1 MSHVL
6 LMTRLAMRNVRAHL
20 VKNLVIGVILA
31 FGTTIV
37 VTGASLIDS
46 LQVAMRRSITTS
58 VTADLQ
64 VYDANARDEL
74 AMLGDMNFGGSDNGE
89 IPDYATVRDLLIKVP
104 EVSTVLPMG
113 IGNATVF
120 GANELDR
127 TLEALRSAVRTG
139 DVALQTTLLTRIQ
152 RIAEDIRPEL
162 DRLDSIS
169 SDAEKLATDRASLDR
184 VIASTFADEFT
195 ADPTL
200 VMDWMD
206 SQVAPLATD
215 GRLAYF
221 RLLGTDLPAFQK
233 HFPRMQLTRGTPVPE
248 GNRGILLNESMV
260 EQWLKNPVAR
270 EFDSIEKA
278 MTTEGATIGTSGT
291 LHDRVQR
298 LSRQYRRVLY
308 QLDSEEA
315 AALEPLLRAQVG
327 DESGEGGDLVALL
340 KSFLLLTDENFTS
353 RKLFFYET
361 VAPLVRL
368 YDVNVGDTIPLRAFT
383 KSGYLKSLN
392 VKVFGVYRYSG
403 VAKDDSAA
411 GAYCLIDM
419 PSFRDLYGKMTDQQR
434 EELSAIKGAVGAQ
447 ELEGDNIEDQLFGGG
462 GTLEA
467 DVQNT
472 ATLEALDGLTF
483 GRVDERQQQ
492 AFTQDQIDDGVATNI
507 AVFLKDPAEEGAGL
521 AAVSAALAQSGL
533 ELKVVDWKAAS
544 GFVGQAAVAI
554 QVVLAI
560 AVLVLF
566 LVALV
571 TINIALVLATL
582 ERTGEIGTMRAL
594 GAQRPF
600 VLQLILLETQFVGAV
615 ASLMGAGAAW
625 AFVNWLGRVGVPAGN
640 DFLSILF
647 GGKALFPEMAPEHAL
662 LGIGLVLVVSFAA
675 TLYPA
680 FLAARV
686 PPIVALQG
694 KE

>member
-1 MSHVL
+1 MSRL
-6 LMTRLAMRNVRAHL
+6 ILITRLALRNVRAHL

-37 VTGASLIDS
+37 VTGAALIDS
-46 LQVAMRRSITTS
+46 LQVAMRKSITTS

-64 VYDANARDEL
+64 VYDADARDAL

-89 IPDYATVRDLLIKVP
+89 VSDYAAVRDVLLAVP
-104 EVSTVLPMG
+104 EVRAVLPMG

-127 TLEALRSAVRTG
+127 TLEALRAAVRDG
-139 DVALQTTLLTRIQ
+139 DVERQSTLLARIQ
-152 RIAEDIRPEL
+152 RIAGDIRPEL
-162 DRLDSIS
+162 DRLDDIT

-184 VIASTFADEFT
+184 VVSEGFPEEFA
-195 ADPTL
+195 AHPVA

-206 SQVAPLATD
+206 GQVAPLATD

-221 RLLGTDLPAFQK
+221 RLLGTDLTAFQQN
-233 HFPRMQLTRGTPVPE
+233 FPRMQITKGEAVPP
-248 GNRGILLNESMV
+248 GSRGILLNESMV

-270 EFDSIEKA
+270 EFDAIEKLIEN
-278 MTTEGATIGTSGT
+278 EGGEIGKSGT
-291 LHDRVQR
+291 LYDRVQR

-308 QLDSEEA
+308 QLDTKEA
-315 AALEPLLRAQVG
+315 AELEPLLRAELGGQ
-327 DESGEGGDLVALL
+327 SGDLVELL
-340 KSFLLLTDENFTS
+340 KSFLAFNDENFAE
-353 RKLFFYET
+353 RKSFFYENIG
-361 VAPLVRL
+361 PRVRL
-368 YDVNVGDTIPLRAFT
+368 YDVKVGDTIPLRAFT
-383 KSGYLKSLN
+383 KTGYLKSLN
-392 VKVFGVYRYSG
+392 VHVYGVYRYSG

-411 GAYCLIDM
+411 GAYCLMDM

-434 EELSAIKGAVGAQ
+434 DELSEIKDAVGAQ
-447 ELEGDNIEDQLFGGG
+447 ELTVGNIEDQLFGGG
-462 GTLEA
+462 GKLEEV
-467 DVQNT
+467 VQNT
-472 ATLEALDGLTF
+472 ATLESLDTLTF
-483 GRVDERQQQ
+483 GRAEDRAQQTFSQ
-492 AFTQDQIDDGVATNI
+492 AQVEEGLATNI
-507 AVFLKDPAEEGAGL
+507 AVFLKDPAQEEAGMAAVRGAIEEAGL
-521 AAVSAALAQSGL
+521 NLQVA
-533 ELKVVDWKAAS
+533 DWKSAS
-544 GFVGQAAVAI
+544 GFIGQAAVAI
-554 QVVLAI
+554 QVVLFI

-582 ERTGEIGTMRAL
+582 ERTSEIGTMRAL

-600 VLQLILLETQFVGAV
+600 VLQLILLETQFVGMA
-615 ASLMGAGAAW
+615 ASLVGAGLAW
-625 AFVNWLGRVGVPAGN
+625 AFVGWLGRVGVPAGN
-640 DFLSILF
+640 DFLSVLF
-647 GGKALFPEMAPEHAL
+647 GGRALFPTIRPEHGL
-662 LGIGLVLVVSFAA
+662 LGIGLVLVVSFGA

>member
-6 LMTRLAMRNVRAHL
+6 LMTRLALRNVRAHL

-46 LQVAMRRSITTS
+46 LQIAMRKSITTS

-64 VYDANARDEL
+64 VYDATARDDL

-89 IPDYATVRDLLIKVP
+89 IPDYATVAKVLAGVP
-104 EVSTVLPMG
+104 EVAAVLPMG

-127 TLEALRSAVRTG
+127 TLESLRAANRSG
-139 DVALQTTLLTRIQ
+139 DSALQATLLDRVQ
-152 RIAEDIRPEL
+152 RIAGDIRPEL
-162 DRLDSIS
+162 DRLDAVT
-169 SDAEKLATDRASLDR
+169 SDAEKLAADRAALDR
-184 VIASTFADEFT
+184 VLAAGFAAEYA
-195 ADPTL
+195 ADP
-200 VMDWMD
+200 VGSIDWMD

-233 HFPRMQLTRGTPVPE
+233 HFPRMQISRGTVVPD
-248 GNRGILLNESMV
+248 GTRGILLNESMV

-270 EFDSIEKA
+270 EFDAIEKLID
-278 MTTEGATIGTSGT
+278 TEGGTIGESGT
-291 LHDRVQR
+291 LYDRVQR

-308 QLDSEEA
+308 QLDSAEA
-315 AALEPLLRAQVG
+315 AEIEPLLRKELA
-327 DESGEGGDLVALL
+327 DDKGDLVALL
-340 KSFLLLTDENFTS
+340 KAFLLFNDENFKA
-353 RKLFFYET
+353 RKAFFYQEI
-361 VAPLVRL
+361 APRIRL

-392 VKVFGVYRYSG
+392 VKVYGVYRYTG

-434 EELSAIKGAVGAQ
+434 EELSAIKGAVGAA
-447 ELEGDNIEDQLFGGG
+447 ELTGGSIEDQLFGGG
-462 GTLEA
+462 GAVEVEVT
-467 DVQNT
+467 QT
-472 ATLEALDGLTF
+472 ATLESLDTLSF
-483 GRVDERQQQ
+483 GRAEDRQQQ
-492 AFTQDQIDDGVATNI
+492 TFTQAQIEDGVATNI
-507 AVFLKDPAEEGAGL
+507 AVFLKDPAKEAAGMAAVRSALDSAGL
-521 AAVSAALAQSGL
+521 K
-533 ELKVVDWKAAS
+533 LKVVDWKSAS

-554 QVVLAI
+554 QVVLLI
-560 AVLVLF
+560 AVIVLF

-600 VLQLILLETQFVGAV
+600 VLQLIMLESQFVGVA
-615 ASLMGAGAAW
+615 ASLVGAGLAW
-625 AFVNWLGRVGVPAGN
+625 ALVGWLGKVGVPAGN
-640 DFLSILF
+640 DFLSVLF
-647 GGKALFPEMAPEHAL
+647 GGKALYPSMAPEHAI
-662 LGIGLVLVVSFAA
+662 LGMVLVLVVSFAA

-680 FLAARV
+680 VLAARV

>member
-6 LMTRLAMRNVRAHL
+6 LMTRLALRNVRAHL

-46 LQVAMRRSITTS
+46 LQIAMRKSITTS

-64 VYDANARDEL
+64 VYDATARDDL
-74 AMLGDMNFGGSDNGE
+74 ALLGDMNFGGSDNGE
-89 IPDYATVRDLLIKVP
+89 IPDYATVAKVLAGVP
-104 EVSTVLPMG
+104 EVAAVLPMG

-127 TLEALRSAVRTG
+127 TLESLRAANRSG
-139 DVALQTTLLTRIQ
+139 DSALQATLLDRVQ
-152 RIAEDIRPEL
+152 RIAGDIRPEL
-162 DRLDSIS
+162 DRLDTIT
-169 SDAEKLATDRASLDR
+169 SDAEKLVADRAALDR
-184 VIASTFADEFT
+184 VLAAGFT
-195 ADPTL
+195 TEYAADPVGTI
-200 VMDWMD
+200 DWMD

-233 HFPRMQLTRGTPVPE
+233 HFPRMQISRGTVVPD
-248 GNRGILLNESMV
+248 GTRGILLNESMV

-270 EFDSIEKA
+270 EFDAIEKLID
-278 MTTEGATIGTSGT
+278 TEGGTIGESGT
-291 LHDRVQR
+291 LYDRVQR

-308 QLDSEEA
+308 QLDSAEA
-315 AALEPLLRAQVG
+315 AELEPLLRKELADDQ
-327 DESGEGGDLVALL
+327 GDLVALL
-340 KSFLLLTDENFTS
+340 KAFLLFNDENFKA
-353 RKLFFYET
+353 RKAFFYQEL
-361 VAPLVRL
+361 APRIRL

-392 VKVFGVYRYSG
+392 VKVYGVYRYTG

-434 EELSAIKGAVGAQ
+434 EELSAIKGAVGAA
-447 ELEGDNIEDQLFGGG
+447 ELTGGSIEDQLFGGG
-462 GTLEA
+462 GSVEVEVT
-467 DVQNT
+467 QT
-472 ATLEALDGLTF
+472 ATLESLDTLSF
-483 GRVDERQQQ
+483 GRAEDRQQQ
-492 AFTQDQIDDGVATNI
+492 TFTQAQIEGGVATNI
-507 AVFLKDPAEEGAGL
+507 AVFLKDPAKEAAGM
-521 AAVSAALAQSGL
+521 AAVKSALDSAGMK
-533 ELKVVDWKAAS
+533 LKVVDWKSAS

-554 QVVLAI
+554 QVVLLI
-560 AVLVLF
+560 AVIVLF

-600 VLQLILLETQFVGAV
+600 VLQLIMLESQFVGVA
-615 ASLMGAGAAW
+615 ASLFGAGLAW
-625 AFVNWLGRVGVPAGN
+625 ALVGWLGKVGVPAGN
-640 DFLSILF
+640 DFLSVLF
-647 GGKALFPEMAPEHAL
+647 GGKALYPSMAPEHAI
-662 LGIGLVLVVSFAA
+662 LGMVLVLVVSFAA

-680 FLAARV
+680 VLAARV